1 MAMYGYARCSTNE
14 SKQDVERQA
23 RDLIARGATEVFSEY
38 ISGAANTKTVF
49 EELLSIA
56 KSGDTIAI
64 TEVSRLGRDVHQLCH
79 VLDYAQQH
87 CLIIDCG
94 VLQLDYST
102 DKPIDSMSRA
112 MFLVSGV
119 FAELER
125 GVTVERIKSGLKAA
139 KEKGVMAGRPKKT
152 ADDVPQKVKDLL
164 PDYEAGKIS
173 VSDLARRAGVSRQIM
188 YKYLRLLDVEV
199 KGPRILSAKTVPQKV
214 RDLYPAYESG
224 GMSIAKFARTIDISR
239 DSLRRYIA
247 LLREESKG

>member
-1 MAMYGYARCSTNE
+1 MYGYARCSTNE

-38 ISGAANTKTVF
+38 VSGAANTKPAF

-102 DKPIDSMSRA
+102 DNPIDSMSRA

-139 KEKGVMAGRPKKT
+139 KEKGVTVGRPKKT
-152 ADDVPQKVKDLL
+152 AGDVPQKVKDLL
-164 PDYEAGKIS
+164 PDYESGKIN
-173 VSDLARRAGVSRQIM
+173 VSELARRAGVSRQSM
-188 YKYLRLLDVEV
+188 YKYLRLLDVDV
-199 KGPRILSAKTVPQKV
+199 KGAWVVTAEAVPQKV
-214 RDLYPAYESG
+214 RELYPAYASG
-224 GMSIAKFARTIDISR
+224 DLSIADFARHTDLAKNTI
-239 DSLRRYIA
+239 RRYIA
-247 LLREESKG
+247 LLQDEPKG